1 MAKPRQDG
9 TVVSFKLNNDILSV
23 LNAYSDDTGVSKT
36 KVVEKALTAYLKAF
50 QTEKEREING
60 LKF

>member
-1 MAKPRQDG
+1 MAKPKKDG
-9 TVVSFKLNNDILSV
+9 TLVSFKLNNDILSV

-50 QTEKEREING
+50 ITEKERDMNELN
-60 LKF
+60 L